1 MQIPSTSSKLS
12 KLTDWPHHTWS
23 LALGGLSQNAWFQ
36 VWNIIYIYILFGI
49 DASLYQYVTGL
60 PRASHAAAKF
70 VTGDVAH
77 VAGIA
82 ATSKRFG
89 ALGPYGSMHRKNLSH
104 HGDSDQKLSP
114 SGPIMLQDLAV
125 SLSNSV
131 YCCFLMSRLAGVR
144 NLLNDYATA
153 ENMDCPVMSCLII

>member
-1 MQIPSTSSKLS
+1 M
-12 KLTDWPHHTWS
+12 
-23 LALGGLSQNAWFQ
+23 LGFRSEIL
-36 VWNIIYIYILFGI
+36 LFGM
-49 DASLYQYVTGL
+49 DAVLYQYVTGL

-70 VTGDVAH
+70 VTGDVVAD

-89 ALGPYGSMHRKNLSH
+89 ALGPFGSMHRKNLSH

-114 SGPIMLQDLAV
+114 SGPIMLQDRVTV

-131 YCCFLMSRLAGVR
+131 
-144 NLLNDYATA
+144 T
-153 ENMDCPVMSCLII
+153 

>member
-1 MQIPSTSSKLS
+1 MLDLRSE
-12 KLTDWPHHTWS
+12 
-23 LALGGLSQNAWFQ
+23 
-36 VWNIIYIYILFGI
+36 ILLLGI
-49 DASLYQYVTGL
+49 DAFLYQYITGL

-70 VTGDVAH
+70 VTGDDVAH

-82 ATSKRFG
+82 ATSKLFG

-104 HGDSDQKLSP
+104 HGDLDQKLSP

-131 YCCFLMSRLAGVR
+131 
-144 NLLNDYATA
+144 T
-153 ENMDCPVMSCLII
+153 